1 MPIISVVFQIFTR
14 HVLLHN
20 KLSGPRQVTYTHHN
34 ETNAEIIG
42 KFAHYFSN
50 PNRSSALCRVFKTSQ
65 ARAVFSQYQSSYKS
79 VTGQL

>member
-20 KLSGPRQVTYTHHN
+20 KLPGPRQVSYTHHN
-34 ETNAEIIG
+34 ETNAGIIG
-42 KFAHYFSN
+42 KFAHFST